1 MEMIM
6 ETFVRY
12 MVAFVRYHMIPL
24 SSLKSGE
31 IEAKKM
37 RDPLQGLFPTY
48 NTEVDLM
55 HNLMNTLNQ
64 SIIWGSKESNAQS

>member
-1 MEMIM
+1 MVM

-48 NTEVDLM
+48 IFDKNTEVDLM

-64 SIIWGSKESNAQS
+64 SII